1 MLSFGSFTVLSFI
14 SFSATAAASEKDPAR
29 WRRPLIKWLEGIET
43 GWSIPILLILFV
55 AVWTSYLVIAYLGAG
70 LHPDVI
76 ETWTLGRHLAWGYP
90 KHPPLMGWITR
101 GWTTVFPLT
110 DWSLQL
116 MAMVNAAVALWA
128 VDLIA
133 RRFVRGEKRVIVLL
147 LLMLLPVYQFHA
159 QRFNANTV
167 LLAVWPMATYCFLRA
182 FEAPRQLGWAIA
194 AGAACAV
201 AMLGKYYSIF
211 LVASFVFASVLH
223 PDRRRY
229 LLSASPWISALA
241 GILVLGPHLHWLA
254 TTGATPFDYAL
265 AHAGADHVAALWE
278 VSYFIMGLIAAL
290 AIPAITWVFIAGPRL
305 AQLPAD
311 FRAMNRGL
319 RLLLLVAIG
328 TILFPVI
335 VSLAIGTDLPS
346 LWAVQGLFLFVVL
359 IVCATSYPIERF
371 YAVNLTV
378 MVAGIAVLA
387 VVVGAPIHALYRS
400 AYGYEEGR
408 DFYHAAATELT
419 ARWRDAAGT
428 PLAAV
433 SGDDALAF
441 AAAFYSP
448 DHPRYAR
455 PFAYQYTWG
464 LPRKT
469 TLDRGWAALCFADQP
484 DCLSW
489 MGRTTLRATDVFRS
503 EFDAQATLLGRPGR
517 TRRVVMLIAPPS
529 RETPPAQP
537 EVEDFS
543 SIRRARD

>member
-1 MLSFGSFTVLSFI
+1 M
-14 SFSATAAASEKDPAR
+14 AAASEKDPAR

-43 GWSIPILLILFV
+43 GWSIPILLVLFV
-55 AVWTSYLVIAYLGAG
+55 AIWTSYLVIAYLGAG
-70 LHPDVI
+70 LHPDVL

-101 GWTTVFPLT
+101 GWTAVFPLT

-116 MAMVNAAVALWA
+116 MAMVNATVALWA

-133 RRFVRGEKRVIVLL
+133 RRFVRGEKRAIVLL

-167 LLAVWPMATYCFLRA
+167 LLAAWPLATYCFLRA
-182 FEAPRQLGWAIA
+182 FEAPKQLGWAIA
-194 AGAACAV
+194 AGAACAL

-241 GILVLGPHLHWLA
+241 GMLVLGPHLHWLV
-254 TTGATPFDYAL
+254 TTGATTFDYAL

-278 VSYFIMGLIAAL
+278 VAYFIMGLIAAL
-290 AIPAITWVFIAGPRL
+290 AIPAVTWVFIAGPRL
-305 AQLPAD
+305 ARLPED
-311 FRAMNRGL
+311 FRAMSPGL

-328 TILFPVI
+328 TILFPAI

-346 LWAVQGLFLFVVL
+346 LWAVQGLFLFVVP

-378 MVAGIAVLA
+378 MVAGIAILA

-469 TLDRGWAALCFADQP
+469 TLDRGWAALCFADQT

-489 MGRTTLRATDVFRS
+489 MARTTLRATDVVRS

-517 TRRVVMLIAPPS
+517 TRRVVMLIVPPY
-529 RETPPAQP
+529 RETPPVQP
-537 EVEDFS
+537 DVEDFS

>member
-1 MLSFGSFTVLSFI
+1 M
-14 SFSATAAASEKDPAR
+14 AAASEKHPAR
-29 WRRPLIKWLEGIET
+29 WRRPFNIWLEGIET
-43 GWSIPILLILFV
+43 GWSIPLLLALFV
-55 AVWTSYLVIAYLGAG
+55 AVWTAYLVVAYLGAG
-70 LHPDVI
+70 LHPDVL
-76 ETWTLGRHLAWGYP
+76 ETWTLGRHLAWGYH
-90 KHPPLMGWITR
+90 KHPPMMGWITR
-101 GWTTVFPLT
+101 GWTAVFPLT

-128 VDLIA
+128 VDLIS

-147 LLMLLPVYQFHA
+147 LAMLLPVYQFHA

-167 LLAVWPMATYCFLRA
+167 LLASWPLATYCFLRA

-194 AGAACAV
+194 AGAACAL

-211 LVASFVFASVLH
+211 LVASFVFAAVLH

-229 LLSASPWISALA
+229 LLSASPWISTLA
-241 GILVLGPHLHWLA
+241 GMLVLGPHLHWLA
-254 TTGATPFDYAL
+254 TTGATTFDYAL
-265 AHAGADHVAALWE
+265 AHAGVDHVAALWE
-278 VSYFIMGLIAAL
+278 VAYFITGLIAAL
-290 AIPAITWVFIAGPRL
+290 SVAAVTWVFIAGQRL

-311 FRAMNRGL
+311 FRAMNPGL

-328 TILFPVI
+328 TILFPAI
-335 VSLAIGTDLPS
+335 VSL
-346 LWAVQGLFLFVVL
+346 AVQGLFLFIVL
-359 IVCATSYPIERF
+359 IVCGTSYPIERF

-378 MVAGIAVLA
+378 MVAGIAILA
-387 VVVGAPIHALYRS
+387 VAAGAPIHALYRH

-408 DFYHAAATELT
+408 SFYHAIATELT
-419 ARWRDAAGT
+419 ARWHHAVGT
-428 PLAAV
+428 PLVSV

-448 DHPRYAR
+448 DHPFYAR

-469 TLDRGWAALCFADQP
+469 TLDRGWAALCFADQA

-489 MGRTTLRATDVFRS
+489 MARTASRATNLFRS

-517 TRRVVMLIAPPS
+517 TRRVVLLIVPPS
-529 RETPPAQP
+529 RETAPVQP
-537 EVEDFS
+537 GVEDFS
-543 SIRRARD
+543 SSRRTRD

>member
-1 MLSFGSFTVLSFI
+1 MLWLI
-14 SFSATAAASEKDPAR
+14 NFSAMAAASDKDPAR
-29 WRRPLIKWLEGIET
+29 WRRPLIRWLEGIET
-43 GWSIPILLILFV
+43 GWSIPLLLVLFV
-55 AVWTSYLVIAYLGAG
+55 AIWTAYLVIAYLGAG
-70 LHPDVI
+70 LHPDVL

-101 GWTTVFPLT
+101 GWTAIFPLT

-133 RRFVRGEKRVIVLL
+133 RRFVRGEKRAIVLL

-167 LLAVWPMATYCFLRA
+167 LLAAWPLATYCFQRA

-194 AGAACAV
+194 AGAACAL

-211 LVASFVFASVLH
+211 LVASFVFAAVLH

-241 GILVLGPHLHWLA
+241 GMLVLGPHLHWLA

-290 AIPAITWVFIAGPRL
+290 AIPAVTWVFIAGPRL
-305 AQLPAD
+305 ARLPGD
-311 FRAMNRGL
+311 FGAMNPGL

-371 YAVNLTV
+371 YAVNLAV
-378 MVAGIAVLA
+378 MVASIAILA
-387 VVVGAPIHALYRS
+387 AVGGAPIHALYRS

-408 DFYHAAATELT
+408 GFYHAAATELT
-419 ARWRDAAGT
+419 ARWHDAVGT

-489 MGRTTLRATDVFRS
+489 MERTTLRATGVFRS
-503 EFDAQATLLGRPGR
+503 EFDARATLLGRPGR
-517 TRRVVMLIAPPS
+517 TRRVVMLIVPPY
-529 RETPPAQP
+529 RETPPVQP
-537 EVEDFS
+537 DVEDFS
-543 SIRRARD
+543 SIHRTRD